1 MFRLN
6 DTAGERHEIGNSIS
20 ANQLV
25 YASMHKYIKEN
36 DKAENKVIKLFQ
48 LKCKR
53 CFLFYY
59 IILLLFQFFNSFFYF
74 TYFILPTLYLN

>member
-25 YASMHKYIKEN
+25 YASMQKYIKEN
-36 DKAENKVIKLFQ
+36 DKAGNKVIKLFQ

-53 CFLFYY
+53 CFQLNYNY
-59 IILLLFQFFNSFFYF
+59 LLFLFSYF
-74 TYFILPTLYLN
+74 LPSYT